1 MFKIVAKAYNYAIAN
16 NTVKII
22 KNGDYTES
30 IRINKFPTMKTIA
43 DFVKEKRN
51 EVNLTQEDFAVR
63 AGVALTVIRKIE
75 QGKENLN
82 LEKVNQ
88 VLKMFGH
95 TLAPVNARELSK
107 SED

>member
-1 MFKIVAKAYNYAIAN
+1 MLLHIICYIYLKSMQMHIIM
-16 NTVKII
+16 NTL
-22 KNGDYTES
+22 
-30 IRINKFPTMKTIA
+30 A

-51 EVNLTQEDFAVR
+51 EVKLTQEAFAER

-95 TLAPVNARELSK
+95 TLAPVNTRELSK
-107 SED
+107 NED